1 MARTKQTCRMAG
13 YPMPA
18 FGQPQPFQTAPAART
33 MPARKIKAP
42 RTVFAK
48 KAYRASYKEPLEV
61 VDRRAEN
68 FEECEER
75 EEREEKEVQ
84 QPVRSQPNHKAQT
97 NFNSKYASFYI
108 GEQQFS
114 LTTRRVKKPRTLFV
128 AQSNYVVA
136 EGDLYQIEEDVPLIK
151 VQPGYDFKIFMQQTV
166 RARKFEVGHEATTP
180 GDRTKYN
187 PMVQPVNLKLHQI
200 QCFADVYE
208 PVGVEIEKVGV
219 ILSSQAREEMQ
230 CPQPCKILPQ
240 ASRKVVANKFK
251 AKEVEFSSAFADL
264 TINKESNFECSVT
277 FENEVK
283 QVEGI
288 LKKKDFA
295 RDLVAWAEKM
305 DPLKHKQLLEV
316 IESQFLLCKVANA
329 QKDKV
334 QFLKNVKVQLDQIQ
348 SIFVTERRSKEQTII
363 HKVLGYSSESTP
375 IADVLASSQE
385 IEHEQ
390 VQGLFKIEQKQAE
403 GGHSFVQG
411 NLKQKYT
418 SCIPLAMMH
427 KNTKF
432 LYFVINQLQCVQQ
445 TFGQLSQIALN
456 NKLKEKDIKVS
467 ITTAKITSV
476 QFNPLA
482 FAALTCNTGFLN
494 AVDTANLSF
503 FGFNFE
509 HKIQVTI
516 GACSNINDD
525 IATVKRIEK
534 LVGGL
539 DGGFS
544 IISALISK
552 NKKIL
557 NYLMS
562 TTSIDYSNF
571 YKFKKY
577 IGTES
582 CELLK
587 NLIHAKPDVLKYV
600 LPKMDQKDVTKLIQ
614 QFIDQSMTDVT
625 TLNLYNDDMFGQLA
639 TFHNVDAMNIFI
651 KHGFCFAKSSTD
663 YQRLGSLFDDKLFNQ
678 LVKVIFDHFT
688 LTEEDIHY
696 VYAQL
701 LISSIKQEKMDRI
714 TFVQNVFQSKVELE
728 KVKPFAQDLLNAFVT
743 CYNVSGT
750 SNYQRASMNYLVN
763 ICKTTGTKLIQ
774 NTTSQTF
781 WGINFVDFNTELIK
795 YVDAPVE
802 VLSGVSYV
810 YEWQIQFIGQLQ
822 DQVLPNF
829 QASVQENKCLQVFLT
844 STFAQMHDAST
855 RMQQRKNEEAAKLNQ
870 PVPAAQ
876 PFGQPQA
883 FFGQPMFGQTGFGQ
897 QFGQT
902 QFGSQFSF
910 APQQAVF
917 GKQATQQGLTSSYVR
932 VEILQKYVNQ
942 LNEIMLKCIK
952 CPKLMSGQIDGDLQ
966 LIQNFM
972 ATSAKFMSAEV
983 LNVFAANLQ
992 PLKTKNLEKNAVQVQ
1007 IKESEYQKIIEQIN
1021 SKIQK
1026 EIPQQTGFS
1035 SYNGW
1040 GGYQQNLVKEPLLR
1054 DPIQLQKSSKQDQL
1068 QQQKRVD
1075 KNAFH
1080 FMKLATVEQFS
1091 VIKNNVML
1099 TQKDS
1104 EGFYALSDLFLALNE
1119 VQDFKAQAK
1128 DFMKVLSQVTSQ
1140 EAQTQA
1146 ILYFMKVSTNKE
1158 FIAAILEN
1166 MEEVFV
1172 GRSKDILL
1180 SKLSSDNLLH
1190 ILAKFGQPQQKQHRG
1205 LGKGGFY
1212 QQQQTQQVVVSV
1224 LDIAVKLFQKLN
1236 IMNTLIV
1243 QQNEACLTPFMVA
1256 VSNNCFN
1263 IQLLA
1268 QGDKLVDAEN
1278 NNVLHYYINHL
1289 ITQQAQ
1295 NQSNQ
1300 KSIDDFKLMEQ
1311 KVDVKALLEQENV
1324 HGFTPVHFGA
1334 KFTDVLRYFDEK
1346 KVDFKKLSSKRTL
1359 FRSQDEYNLRFLM
1372 EKHCDLF
1379 LVEEEKKN
1387 DTKSESYMPFNQVII
1402 SCQRQGNTELIKS
1415 AASMG
1420 YDQTMMAKCMLSNN
1434 ITIIEE
1440 IRNLKVVPDLRL
1452 VQRFLF
1458 TMAQN
1463 IYNTQNGLIQEL
1475 SKLFKVTDFKPE
1487 ESLKL
1492 LIDEPTTFYNLFEP
1506 LSQTGILLDAK
1517 TFLQLA
1523 QKTQQV
1529 LLTIN
1534 SKLFTKDNIVG
1545 LIRLVQR
1552 PLEPNNNE
1560 EESVVKLLTEL
1571 KPLIEQQDLTQD
1583 LVTAFVMAT
1592 PPLNN
1597 NPQYKAVLKQCLYS
1611 MIENFDSAKLQLAFN
1626 QVQIVHEFDPALDQL
1641 CTKHKLTI
1649 SPKPLLKIPEM
1660 FHLVPTESDKKLI
1673 AQIALQNYSGEG
1685 EKEVNPMFS
1694 VRGNVLHFKDIPC
1707 DVIGFR
1713 EAGERLGMM
1722 MIKVQKSYNGFIV
1735 MKRFQNIQM
1744 YNRQPRLNQYFG
1756 RKREH
1761 FATAELAFKQFM
1773 SFLNSKTEQTLE
1785 QIQHETNTLEGTQS
1799 GKGFKFYIN
1808 IYSQLSGGNQLN
1820 LHQIEQKFQLGITQY
1835 MWQSVMQAYVH
1846 DTKIFTAIQ
1855 KYDTQ
1860 IQNLTSLTDTQL
1872 KSMYLHLS
1880 LFTSYPNKL
1889 SRAQL
1894 LNYVNDTVSKATA
1907 HIRLIN
1913 CVHKNEINEKLVEI
1927 AMKELGFELSESV
1940 LFGYK
1945 ALVVNKAPVIKSGT
1959 LTSLNDEKNKLVVHF
1974 KQNLRSQ
1981 QWGGTFNLKLP
1992 GIGVLFAIQD
2002 QANKGGYVYLSTMI
2016 KCDNGKFKL
2025 GQVNFDRFDREEHQI
2040 APIIFTE

>member
-13 YPMPA
+13 YPMQA
-18 FGQPQPFQTAPAART
+18 FGQPQPFQPTAFGEKT

-42 RTVFAK
+42 RKILAK
-48 KAYRASYKEPLEV
+48 KAYHASYKEPLEV
-61 VDRRAEN
+61 IDRRAEN
-68 FEECEER
+68 FEECEEK
-75 EEREEKEVQ
+75 EECEKIEVQ
-84 QPVRSQPNHKAQT
+84 QPVRYYIYYKAQT
-97 NFNSKYASFYI
+97 NFNSKYDSFYI

-151 VQPGYDFKIFMQQTV
+151 VQPGYDFKVFMQQTV
-166 RARKFEVGHEATTP
+166 RARKFEVGHEATTL

-251 AKEVEFSSAFADL
+251 AQEVEFSSAFADL

-283 QVEGI
+283 QVEVI
-288 LKKKDFA
+288 LKKKDFS
-295 RDLVAWAEKM
+295 RDLVVWAEKM

-316 IESQFLLCKVANA
+316 IESQFLLYKVANA

-363 HKVLGYSSESTP
+363 RNVLSYSSESTP
-375 IADVLASSQE
+375 IANVLASSPE

-390 VQGLFKIEQKQAE
+390 ILELFKIEQKQAE

-427 KNTKF
+427 KNTNF

-467 ITTAKITSV
+467 ITTAKITST

-494 AVDTANLSF
+494 AIDTANLSF

-509 HKIQVTI
+509 HKIQLTI

-534 LVGGL
+534 LVGKL
-539 DGGFS
+539 DTGFS

-552 NKKIL
+552 NKNIL
-557 NYLMS
+557 NYLMY

-577 IGTES
+577 ISTE
-582 CELLK
+582 CKLLK
-587 NLIHAKPDVLKYV
+587 NLIHAKPGVLKYV

-614 QFIDQSMTDVT
+614 QFIDQSMTNVT
-625 TLNLYNDDMFGQLA
+625 SLNLYNDDMFGQLA
-639 TFHNVDAMNIFI
+639 TFHNVNAMNIFI

-663 YQRLGSLFDDKLFNQ
+663 YQRLGSLFDDLLFNQ
-678 LVKVIFDHFT
+678 LVKTIFDHFV

-701 LISSIKQEKMDRI
+701 LISSIQQAKMDRI
-714 TFVQNVFQSKVELE
+714 IFVQNVFQSKVELD
-728 KVKPFAQDLLNAFVT
+728 KMKSYAQDLLNAFVA
-743 CYNVSGT
+743 CYNMYGT

-774 NTTSQTF
+774 NTTYQTF
-781 WGINFVDFNTELIK
+781 WGINFIDFNIELIK
-795 YVDAPVE
+795 YVDTPVE
-802 VLSGVSYV
+802 VLRGTNYV

-822 DQVLPNF
+822 DQVLSSY
-829 QASVQENKCLQVFLT
+829 QASVQENKCLQAFLT

-855 RMQQRKNEEAAKLNQ
+855 RLQQRQNEGASQLKL
-870 PVPAAQ
+870 VPAAQ
-876 PFGQPQA
+876 PFGQPRT
-883 FFGQPMFGQTGFGQ
+883 FFGLNGFSQP
-897 QFGQT
+897 FGQT
-902 QFGSQFSF
+902 QIGLPFSF
-910 APQQAVF
+910 APQQSVF
-917 GKQATQQGLTSSYVR
+917 GKQATQQGLISSYTS
-932 VEILQKYVNQ
+932 VEILQEYVNQ

-952 CPKLMSGQIDGDLQ
+952 CSKLMAGQIDGDMQ
-966 LIQNFM
+966 FMQNFI
-972 ATSAKFMSAEV
+972 AINAKFMSAEV
-983 LNVFAANLQ
+983 LDVFAANLQ
-992 PLKTKNLEKNAVQVQ
+992 PLKTKNLEKNAIQVQ
-1007 IKESEYQKIIEQIN
+1007 IKESEYHQIIEEIN

-1026 EIPQQTGFS
+1026 QIPQSRGFS
-1035 SYNGW
+1035 RFNRRDEC
-1040 GGYQQNLVKEPLLR
+1040 QNLVKEPLFKESF
-1054 DPIQLQKSSKQDQL
+1054 QYQKCSQQDQL
-1068 QQQKRVD
+1068 LQQKRVD

-1080 FMKLATVEQFS
+1080 FMKLATVEQFN

-1104 EGFYALSDLFLALNE
+1104 EGFYALSDLFLALND

-1146 ILYFMKVSTNKE
+1146 VLYFMKVSTNKE

-1166 MEEVFV
+1166 MEEVFSN
-1172 GRSKDILL
+1172 RSKEILI
-1180 SKLSSDNLLH
+1180 SKLGSDNLLH
-1190 ILAKFGQPQQKQHRG
+1190 ILAKLGQQQQMQHRG
-1205 LGKGGFY
+1205 LGETKKGWLNE
-1212 QQQQTQQVVVSV
+1212 QQQVLQVRQVVIS
-1224 LDIAVKLFQKLN
+1224 LLEIAVKLFQKLN
-1236 IMNTLIV
+1236 ILDILIL
-1243 QQNEACLTPFMVA
+1243 QQNEAGLTPFMA
-1256 VSNNCFN
+1256 VIANNYFN

-1268 QGDKLVDAEN
+1268 QGDQLVDTEN
-1278 NNVLHYYINHL
+1278 NNVLHYYVNYL

-1300 KSIDDFKLMEQ
+1300 KSIDDFKVMEQ
-1311 KVDVKALLEQENV
+1311 KVDVKALLEQENT

-1334 KFTDVLRYFDEK
+1334 QFTDVLRYFDEK

-1387 DTKSESYMPFNQVII
+1387 DTKPESYMPFNQVMY
-1402 SCQRQGNTELIKS
+1402 SCQSKSNTELIKS

-1420 YDQTMMAKCMLSNN
+1420 YDQTMMAKCMLSDN
-1434 ITIIEE
+1434 ITIVQE
-1440 IRNLKVVPDLRL
+1440 IRNLTVVPDLRL
-1452 VQRFLF
+1452 VQRFFF
-1458 TMAQN
+1458 TIALE
-1463 IYNTQNGLIQEL
+1463 IYNQQDNLIQEL
-1475 SKLFKVTDFKPE
+1475 SELFKVTEFKPD

-1492 LIDEPTTFYNLFEP
+1492 LIEEPTTFYNLFES
-1506 LSQTGILLDAK
+1506 LSQTGIILDAK
-1517 TFLQLA
+1517 TFLQVA

-1534 SKLFTKDNIVG
+1534 SKLFNKDNVVG
-1545 LIRLVQR
+1545 LIRLIQR

-1560 EESVVKLLTEL
+1560 EESAVKLLTEL
-1571 KPLIEQQDLTQD
+1571 KPLIDQDDLTQD

-1597 NPQYKAVLKQCLYS
+1597 NPQYRAVLKQCLYS
-1611 MIENFDSAKLQLAFN
+1611 MIENLDSAKLQLALN
-1626 QVQIVHEFDPALDQL
+1626 QVQIVHEFDPVLDQL
-1641 CTKHKLTI
+1641 CVKHKLTV

-1660 FHLVPTESDKKLI
+1660 FHLVPTDSDKNLI

-1694 VRGNVLHFKDIPC
+1694 VRGNVLHFKEIQC
-1707 DVIGFR
+1707 DVIGFK

-1722 MIKVQKSYNGFIV
+1722 MIKIQKSHNGFIV
-1735 MKRFQNIQM
+1735 MKRFNNIHM
-1744 YNRQPRLNQYFG
+1744 YNRQPYLDQDFN

-1761 FATAELAFKQFM
+1761 FATAELAFQQFM
-1773 SFLNSKTEQTLE
+1773 SFMSSKTDQTLE

-1799 GKGFKFYIN
+1799 SKGFKFYI
-1808 IYSQLSGGNQLN
+1808 YSQLSSGNHLKDYN
-1820 LHQIEQKFQLGITQY
+1820 IEQKFQLGYIKQ
-1835 MWQSVMQAYVH
+1835 MWQSVMQAYVY
-1846 DTKIFTAIQ
+1846 DTQIFTAIQ
-1855 KYDTQ
+1855 KYNTQ

-1872 KSMYLHLS
+1872 KSLYLHLS
-1880 LFTSYPNKL
+1880 LFTSYPNNL

-1894 LNYVNDTVSKATA
+1894 LNYVYDTVSKATA
-1907 HIRLIN
+1907 HIRLIK

-1940 LFGYK
+1940 FLGYK
-1945 ALVVNKAPVIKSGT
+1945 ALVVNKAPIIKSGT

-1974 KQNLRSQ
+1974 KQKLSSH
-1981 QWGGTFNLKLP
+1981 QWGTFNLKLP
-1992 GIGVLFAIQD
+1992 GIGVLFAIHN
-2002 QANKGGYVYLSTMI
+2002 QALTGGFNKSSTMI
-2016 KCDNGKFKL
+2016 KCDKNKFKL
-2025 GQVNFDRFDREEHQI
+2025 GQVNFNGFDTEEHQI
-2040 APIIFTE
+2040 VPIIFVK

>member
-13 YPMPA
+13 YPMPT
-18 FGQPQPFQTAPAART
+18 FGQPQPFQTAPTART
-33 MPARKIKAP
+33 MPARTMKAP
-42 RTVFAK
+42 RKMIAK
-48 KAYRASYKEPLEV
+48 KTYRAIYKEPLEMI
-61 VDRRAEN
+61 DRRAEN

-75 EEREEKEVQ
+75 EEREAIEVK

-97 NFNSKYASFYI
+97 YFNSKYASFYI

-151 VQPGYDFKIFMQQTV
+151 VQPGYDFKIFMQQIV

-208 PVGVEIEKVGV
+208 PVGVEIEKEGV

-240 ASRKVVANKFK
+240 ASRKVVANKFE

-264 TINKESNFECSVT
+264 TINKESNFECSIT

-295 RDLVAWAEKM
+295 RDLVVWAEKM

-316 IESQFLLCKVANA
+316 IESQFLLYKVANA

-363 HKVLGYSSESTP
+363 YKILGYSSESTP
-375 IADVLASSQE
+375 IADVLASSPE
-385 IEHEQ
+385 IEHEK
-390 VQGLFKIEQKQAE
+390 VQELFNIEQKQAE

-418 SCIPLAMMH
+418 SCIPLALMH

-432 LYFVINQLQCVQQ
+432 LHFVINQLHCVQQ

-467 ITTAKITSV
+467 ITAAKITSV

-494 AVDTANLSF
+494 AIETANLSF
-503 FGFNFE
+503 FGFNVE
-509 HKIQVTI
+509 HQIQVTI

-534 LVGGL
+534 LVGGF
-539 DGGFS
+539 DAGFS

-600 LPKMDQKDVTKLIQ
+600 FPKMDQKDVTKLIQ
-614 QFIDQSMTDVT
+614 QFIDQSMTNVT
-625 TLNLYNDDMFGQLA
+625 GLNLYNDDMFGQLA

-663 YQRLGSLFDDKLFNQ
+663 YQKLGSLFDDKLFNQ

-701 LISSIKQEKMDRI
+701 LISSIKQEKIDRI
-714 TFVQNVFQSKVELE
+714 TFVQNVFQSKVELD
-728 KVKPFAQDLLNAFVT
+728 KIKPFAQDLLNAFVA

-763 ICKTTGTKLIQ
+763 ICNTTGMKLIQ
-774 NTTSQTF
+774 NITSQTF
-781 WGINFVDFNTELIK
+781 WGINFVDFNTELIN

-802 VLSGVSYV
+802 VLSGTNYV

-822 DQVLPNF
+822 DQVLPNY
-829 QASVQENKCLQVFLT
+829 QASVQENKCLQAFLT
-844 STFAQMHDAST
+844 STFAQMNDASA
-855 RMQQRKNEEAAKLNQ
+855 RLQNKKAAKLNQ
-870 PVPAAQ
+870 PVPAVP

-883 FFGQPMFGQTGFGQ
+883 FFGQPMFGQTGFSQPFGQ

-902 QFGSQFSF
+902 QSQFSF

-917 GKQATQQGLTSSYVR
+917 GKQATQQGLISSYMS

-952 CPKLMSGQIDGDLQ
+952 CPKLMVGQIDDELQ
-966 LIQNFM
+966 FMQYIQNFM
-972 ATSAKFMSAEV
+972 ATNAKFMSAEV
-983 LNVFAANLQ
+983 LDVFVANLQ
-992 PLKTKNLEKNAVQVQ
+992 PLKTKNLEKNAIKVQ

-1026 EIPQQTGFS
+1026 QIPQQTGFS

-1054 DPIQLQKSSKQDQL
+1054 DTIQQQKSSKQDQL

-1080 FMKLATVEQFS
+1080 FMKLATVEQFNI
-1091 VIKNNVML
+1091 IKNNVML

-1104 EGFYALSDLFLALNE
+1104 EGFYALSDLFLALEE

-1128 DFMKVLSQVTSQ
+1128 DFMKVLSQVTSR

-1146 ILYFMKVSTNKE
+1146 LLYFMKISTNSE
-1158 FIAAILEN
+1158 FAIAILEN
-1166 MEEVFV
+1166 IEEAF
-1172 GRSKDILL
+1172 GDKSKDILL
-1180 SKLSSDNLLH
+1180 SKLGTDNFMHLLV
-1190 ILAKFGQPQQKQHRG
+1190 KFGS
-1205 LGKGGFY
+1205 
-1212 QQQQTQQVVVSV
+1212 QQQLYQSLHTYVQGRVYQHVQQVGISV

-1236 IMNTLIV
+1236 ILDTLIV
-1243 QQNEACLTPFMVA
+1243 QQNEEGLTPFMAA

-1278 NNVLHYYINHL
+1278 NNVLHYYISHL

-1300 KSIDDFKLMEQ
+1300 KSIDDFKLIEQ
-1311 KVDVKALLEQENV
+1311 KVNVKALLEQENM

-1334 KFTDVLRYFDEK
+1334 QFTDVLRYFDEK

-1387 DTKSESYMPFNQVII
+1387 DMKSESYMPFNQVII

-1452 VQRFLF
+1452 VQRFFF

-1463 IYNTQNGLIQEL
+1463 IYNQQNNLIQEL
-1475 SKLFKVTDFKPE
+1475 SKLFKVTEFKPE

-1492 LIDEPTTFYNLFEP
+1492 LIEEPTVYYNLFEQ
-1506 LSQTGILLDAK
+1506 LSQTDIILDAK

-1534 SKLFTKDNIVG
+1534 SKLFNKDNVVG

-1560 EESVVKLLTEL
+1560 EESAVKLLTEL

-1597 NPQYKAVLKQCLYS
+1597 NPQYKAILKQCLYS
-1611 MIENFDSAKLQLAFN
+1611 MIENLDSAKLQLAFN
-1626 QVQIVHEFDPALDQL
+1626 QVQIVHEFDQALDQL
-1641 CTKHKLTI
+1641 CTKHKLI
-1649 SPKPLLKIPEM
+1649 VSPKPLLKIPDM

-1673 AQIALQNYSGEG
+1673 AQIALQNYSNEG
-1685 EKEVNPMFS
+1685 NKEVNPMFS

-1707 DVIGFR
+1707 NVIGFR

-1722 MIKVQKSYNGFIV
+1722 MIKVQKSHNGFIV
-1735 MKRFQNIQM
+1735 MKRFKNIQM
-1744 YNRQPRLNQYFG
+1744 YNRQPRVDQQFD

-1761 FATAELAFKQFM
+1761 FATTELAFKQFM

-1808 IYSQLSGGNQLN
+1808 IYSQRKEEDQPN
-1820 LHQIEQKFQLGITQY
+1820 LHQIEQLNFGIARY

-1855 KYDTQ
+1855 KYDDQ
-1860 IQNLTSLTDTQL
+1860 IQNLTTLTDTQL
-1872 KSMYLHLS
+1872 KSLYLHLS

-1889 SRAQL
+1889 SRTQL

-1913 CVHKNEINEKLVEI
+1913 SVYKNEINEKLIEI

-1945 ALVVNKAPVIKSGT
+1945 AIVVNKAPIIKSGT
-1959 LTSLNDEKNKLVVHF
+1959 LTSLNDEKNKTVIHF
-1974 KQNLRSQ
+1974 KKDFKTQ
-1981 QWGGTFNLKLP
+1981 QWGGYFNLKLP
-1992 GIGVLFAIQD
+1992 GVGILFSIQKIR
-2002 QANKGGYVYLSTMI
+2002 KGYLSTMI

-2025 GQVNFDRFDREEHQI
+2025 GQVNFDIFDREEHQI